1 MRDALEIK
9 EILLGHGVRLV
20 TIEEG
25 YDSYYEGKNDLK
37 FEMYAMFA
45 SQLPKTLSV
54 SISAALA
61 AKVRRGEYTGGTVP
75 YGYKIVDKKYVINQE
90 EAEIV
95 REMYELYD
103 NGLGYL
109 RISNALNDV
118 GKYKR
123 SGKLWTYS
131 AVKLIITNPMYKGD
145 YVMGRSTEVKVDGRK
160 SGFKSLEKSGQ
171 YLKIIIRL

>member
-1 MRDALEIK
+1 EWDENSIYKDEAVSGTAWLERRAMQLILGKARKKELDTVVFKSIHRLGRDLRDALEIK

-25 YDSYYEGKNDLK
+25 YDSYYEGENDLK

-118 GKYKR
+118 
-123 SGKLWTYS
+123 
-131 AVKLIITNPMYKGD
+131 
-145 YVMGRSTEVKVDGRK
+145 
-160 SGFKSLEKSGQ
+160 
-171 YLKIIIRL
+171 

>member
-1 MRDALEIK
+1 M
-9 EILLGHGVRLV
+9 

-160 SGFKSLEKSGQ
+160 KRIQEPREKWAVFENHHPAIIERP
-171 YLKIIIRL
+171 LWDKINNPKINKK